1 MLKLFVCYN
10 LGMIINIDDLDF
22 NDPDERRVILEH
34 RKKKREENLALKKS
48 VNNGYLKGQRGVR
61 LYYDYDKIDFDN
73 CRIPDDH
80 KDVCGTNEDVKRTS
94 PSWSASAFCFSKP
107 TGASDGCTAPRTG
120 SGFVPD
126 LLRW

>member
-48 VNNGYLKGQRGVR
+48 VNNGYLKRIGVR
-61 LYYDYDKIDFDN
+61 
-73 CRIPDDH
+73 
-80 KDVCGTNEDVKRTS
+80 
-94 PSWSASAFCFSKP
+94 
-107 TGASDGCTAPRTG
+107 
-120 SGFVPD
+120 
-126 LLRW
+126 

>member
-61 LYYDYDKIDFDN
+61 LYYDYDKIEVL
-73 CRIPDDH
+73 P
-80 KDVCGTNEDVKRTS
+80 
-94 PSWSASAFCFSKP
+94 
-107 TGASDGCTAPRTG
+107 
-120 SGFVPD
+120 GFGENQSFTFESIKQIVFQA
-126 LLRW
+126 RV